1 MGKLNDLQK
10 KRLTIEEGGGAELI
24 KEQHNNGK
32 KTARERIAMLFD
44 QGSFIEVDAFVTQRY
59 DNIGGVE
66 NAPAEGVVTGY
77 GTVDGRLVY
86 AYSQD
91 YTVVNGSVGEMHAE
105 KICKVMDMALKMG
118 APIIGILDSDGARI
132 SEGLDVLKGY
142 GEIFRK
148 SATASGVIPQI
159 SVVLG
164 QCAGG
169 AAFAT
174 AMADFTFMVDKIS
187 HVFMNGPSVVK
198 GGTNDDITAD
208 NLGGAEVHSTKSG
221 LAAVRCANE
230 EECFAQVKNLLSYL
244 PSNNLDS
251 VPMYDC
257 TDDLNRVSQT
267 LNEIIADSNAVYDM
281 KAVIAEVVDNGEF
294 TEMFAGYAQNIIT
307 GFARMNGSSVG
318 VVANAA
324 NSLLDSKASEKGA
337 RFVRFCDSYGIPVV
351 TFTDAAGYVVDKDEE
366 HNGIIRHGA
375 KLLYAFAEA
384 SVPKVNVI
392 VNKAYGS
399 AYIAMNSKHLG
410 ADIVLAWPTA
420 EISVM
425 GADGA
430 ANIVFENDI
439 AASDNPIE
447 TRNAKIAEY
456 KEKYASPYAAA
467 ARGYVD
473 DVIEPD
479 STRQR
484 VVSALEMLISKRESR
499 PAKKHGNIPM

>member
-1 MGKLNDLQK
+1 MGKLNDLQE
-10 KRLTIEEGGGAELI
+10 KRLTIEQGGGADLI

-44 QGSFIEVDAFVTQRY
+44 EGSFIEVDAFVTQRY

-66 NAPAEGVVTGY
+66 NVPAEGVVTGY

-105 KICKVMDMALKMG
+105 KICRIMDMALKMG
-118 APIIGILDSDGARI
+118 APIVSILDSDGARI

-142 GEIFRK
+142 GEIFHK
-148 SATASGVIPQI
+148 SAIASGVIPQI

-198 GGTNDDITAD
+198 GSTNDDITAD

-221 LAAVRCANE
+221 LAAVRCATE
-230 EECFAQVKNLLSYL
+230 DECFAQIKNLLSYL

-251 VPMYDC
+251 SFMYEC

-267 LNEIIADSNAVYDM
+267 LNELISDSNAAYDM
-281 KAVIAEVVDNGEF
+281 KTVIDEVVDNGEF
-294 TEMFAGYAQNIIT
+294 TEMYAAFAQNIIT
-307 GFARMNGSSVG
+307 GFARMNGSAVG

-324 NSLLDSKASEKGA
+324 NSELDSKASEKGA
-337 RFVRFCDSYGIPVV
+337 RFVRFCDSFGIPVV
-351 TFTDAAGYVVDKDEE
+351 TFTDVSGYVVDKEE
-366 HNGIIRHGA
+366 EYNGIIRHGA
-375 KLLYAFAEA
+375 KLLYAFSEA
-384 SVPKVNVI
+384 SVPKINVI

-430 ANIVFENDI
+430 ANIVFEDDI
-439 AASDNPIE
+439 AASDNPVA

-456 KEKYASPYAAA
+456 KEKFASPYAAA

-484 VVSALEMLISKRESR
+484 VISALEMLMSKRENR